1 MKRLTIPILLA
12 CLALLLLPAA
22 ASALSYEEAVDQL
35 VADGYTVDI
44 EDYLTALGTDPL
56 LGFRLAG
63 SWAEQDA
70 SFYVRDELEA
80 MGLSDVRLEPVPVD
94 AWDFKG
100 ARVLVDDPEAEGG
113 VREIVASSFAGV
125 PGTDGEITAPL
136 VYVGTGTR
144 QEFDAVGDV
153 TGKLVLCDIELDD
166 IWLNFV
172 GHEATLRGAVGVVM
186 TYGENT
192 FPWYAFNDETLGGND
207 AEYDDD
213 WVSMV
218 YVAKGDGDWLKEQ
231 LAAGPV
237 TATMWNDVE
246 LTLAEDGGVGFN
258 VVGVLPGSDPEL
270 APVLLC
276 SHLDVHFR
284 AGLDDTGAVANELL
298 TARAMMESG
307 VQPQRTTIFMF
318 TCAEEYGYTDCW
330 YDWAIGA
337 WYAITQEH
345 PEWAGELAFM
355 LNIELMAESD
365 ADFLMRCAADVAPF
379 LETVAEASSDVLPN
393 DFVVEPT
400 PSTWTD
406 QWSFNA
412 SGVPTVT
419 TSAGGPEYDTYYHT
433 DFETKER
440 VDHGYLGGIAK
451 WNYRVLQGL
460 DEGVLPYDLRA
471 RGTQLVKTIKPG
483 RLVRAGVDRQAA
495 RAFKRA
501 AERFRHAALKW
512 NLRKDKVPECEVAGV
527 NEMLV
532 YLEKI
537 VNESFT
543 GRDSWD
549 FTAYQ
554 HEQPVVD
561 AIYLKQ
567 AVKAAKA
574 GNTTVA
580 MRAISWYVGINWY
593 ASLFSPEVCK
603 ADLARHA
610 LDYEHVTW
618 GALGAPSL
626 LPDCI
631 DEYMYLEAGDCEAA
645 LPGLKANLTM
655 VREDLRRRVAETTEI
670 LEYLTAEL
678 QEL

>member
-1 MKRLTIPILLA
+1 VKRLTIPLLLA
-12 CLALLLLPAA
+12 CLLLVLPAA
-22 ASALSYEEAVDQL
+22 AIAAPTYEEAVDQL
-35 VADGYTVDI
+35 VAEGYTVGI
-44 EDYLTALGTDPL
+44 EDYLTSLGTDPL
-56 LGFRLAG
+56 LGFRIAG
-63 SWAEQDA
+63 SWAEHDA
-70 SFYVRDELEA
+70 SFFVKKELED

-100 ARVLVDDPEAEGG
+100 ARVIVGG
-113 VREIVASSFAGV
+113 REIVASSFAGV
-125 PGTDGEITAPL
+125 PGTDGEITAEL

-144 QEFDAVGDV
+144 QEFDAAGDV
-153 TGKLVLCDIELDD
+153 SGKLVLCDIELDD

-172 GHEATLRGAVGVVM
+172 GHEATLRGALGVIM

-192 FPWYAFNDETLGGND
+192 YPWYSFNDETLGGND

-218 YVAKGDGDWLKEQ
+218 YVAKADGDRLKEQ
-231 LAAGPV
+231 IACGPV
-237 TATMWNDVE
+237 AATMWNDVE
-246 LTLAEDGGVGFN
+246 MRLAEHGGVGYN
-258 VVGVLPGSDPEL
+258 VIGVLPGSDPTLE
-270 APVLLC
+270 PVLLC
-276 SHLDVHFR
+276 SHVDAHFR

-298 TARAMMESG
+298 TAKAMTMSES
-307 VQPQRTTIFMF
+307 QPRRTVIFFF

-345 PEWAGELAFM
+345 PDWAGKLAFM

-365 ADFLMRCAADVAPF
+365 ASFLMRCAPDVAPF
-379 LETVAEASSDVLPN
+379 LEAVSEASGDVLPN
-393 DFVVEPT
+393 AFVVEPT

-412 SGVPTVT
+412 MGVPTVT
-419 TSAGGPEYDTYYHT
+419 TSAGGPDYDTYYHT

-451 WNYRVLQGL
+451 WNYRVIQGL

-483 RLVRAGVDRQAA
+483 RLVRAGVDRKEAN
-495 RAFKRA
+495 AFKRA

-512 NLRKDKVPECEVAGV
+512 NLRKDGVADCDVAAINEKLIALEKVV
-527 NEMLV
+527 NET
-532 YLEKI
+532 
-537 VNESFT
+537 FT

-549 FTAYQ
+549 FTAYP

-567 AVKAAKA
+567 AIAAAKL
-574 GNTTVA
+574 GNTTKA

-593 ASLFSPEVCK
+593 ASLFSTEVCK

-618 GALGAPSL
+618 GALGSPSL

-631 DEYMYLEAGDCEAA
+631 DEYMLLEAGDCKAA
-645 LPGLKANLTM
+645 LPGLKADLSM
-655 VREDLRRRVAETTEI
+655 VRDDLRLRVEEQTAI
-670 LEYLTAEL
+670 LKALTAEL
-678 QEL
+678 RQL

>member
-1 MKRLTIPILLA
+1 VKRLTIPILLA
-12 CLALLLLPAA
+12 CVALMLLPAA
-22 ASALSYEEAVDQL
+22 ASALSYDEAVDQL

-44 EDYLTALGTDPL
+44 EEYLTSLGTDPL

-63 SWAEQDA
+63 SWAEHDA
-70 SFYVRDELEA
+70 SFYVRDELAA

-100 ARVLVDDPEAEGG
+100 ARVTVDDPEAEGG

-125 PGTDGEITAPL
+125 PGSGGEITAPL

-144 QEFDAVGDV
+144 QEFDAAGDV

-172 GHEATLRGAVGVVM
+172 GHEATLRGAAGVVM

-192 FPWYAFNDETLGGND
+192 WPWYAVNDEALGGND
-207 AEYDDD
+207 GEYDDD

-218 YVAKGDGDWLKEQ
+218 YVAKADGDWLKEQ
-231 LAAGPV
+231 LAAGDV
-237 TATMWNDVE
+237 SATMWNDVE
-246 LTLAEDGGVGFN
+246 MTLAEDGGVGYN
-258 VVGVLPGSDPEL
+258 VVGVLPGSQPDL

-307 VQPQRTTIFMF
+307 VQPQRTVIFLF

-337 WYAITQEH
+337 WYAITEEH

-365 ADFLMRCAADVAPF
+365 AVFRLRAAADVAPF
-379 LETVAEASSDVLPN
+379 VEEVAEASGDVLPN
-393 DFVVEPT
+393 GFEVEPT

-419 TSAGGPEYDTYYHT
+419 TSAGGPEWDTYYHT

-471 RGTQLVKTIKPG
+471 RGTQLIKTIKPG
-483 RLVRAGVDRQAA
+483 RLVRAGVDRKAA
-495 RAFKRA
+495 NEFKRA

-512 NLRKDKVPECEVAGV
+512 NLRREKVPEWHVAEV
-527 NEMLV
+527 NEMLI

-567 AVKAAKA
+567 AIDAAKL
-574 GNTTVA
+574 GNTTKA

-618 GALGAPSL
+618 GALGSPSL

-645 LPGLKANLTM
+645 LPGLKADLTL
-655 VREDLRRRVAETTEI
+655 VRDDLRQRVAETTET

>member
-1 MKRLTIPILLA
+1 MKRLTIPLLLV
-12 CLALLLLPAA
+12 CLVVLLLPAT
-22 ASALSYEEAVDQL
+22 ASATPTYDEAVDQL
-35 VADGYTVDI
+35 VADGYTVGI

-56 LGFRLAG
+56 LGFRIAG
-63 SWAEQDA
+63 SWAEHDA
-70 SFYVRDELEA
+70 SFFVRDELEA

-100 ARVLVDDPEAEGG
+100 ARVLVADPEAEGG

-144 QEFDAVGDV
+144 QEFDAAGDV

-172 GHEATLRGAVGVVM
+172 GHEATLRGAAGIVM

-192 FPWYAFNDETLGGND
+192 YPWYAYPDALGGND

-213 WVSMV
+213 WISMV
-218 YVAKGDGDWLKEQ
+218 YVAWQDGDWLKEQ

-237 TATMWNDVE
+237 MATMWNDVE

-258 VVGVLPGSDPEL
+258 VVGVLPGADPCA

-298 TARAMMESG
+298 TAKAMMMSG
-307 VQPQRTTIFMF
+307 VQPERTIIFMF

-345 PEWAGELAFM
+345 PEWAGELAMM
-355 LNIELMAESD
+355 LNVELMAQPG
-365 ADFLMRCAADVAPF
+365 ATFHMRAAADVAPF
-379 LETVAEASSDVLPN
+379 LEAVAEASSDVLPYGF
-393 DFVVEPT
+393 DVVPT
-400 PSTWTD
+400 PSSWTD

-412 SGVPTVT
+412 AGVPTVT
-419 TSAGGPEYDTYYHT
+419 ISAGADDYDTYYHT
-433 DFETKER
+433 NLETKDL

-451 WNYRVLQGL
+451 WNYRVIQGL
-460 DEGVLPYDLRA
+460 DEGVLPYDMRA
-471 RGTQLVKTIKPG
+471 RGTQLIKTIKPG
-483 RLVRAGVDRQAA
+483 KLVRAGVDRKAA
-495 RAFKRA
+495 QAFKKA
-501 AERFRHAALKW
+501 AIRFRHAALKW
-512 NLRKDKVPECEVAGV
+512 NLRKDATPECEIAAV
-527 NEMLV
+527 NEKLIA
-532 YLEKI
+532 LEKV
-537 VNESFT
+537 VNETFT

-567 AVKAAKA
+567 AIKATKL
-574 GNTTVA
+574 GDTTTA

-618 GALGAPSL
+618 GALGSPSL

-631 DEYMYLEAGDCEAA
+631 DEYMALEAGDCEAA
-645 LPGLKANLTM
+645 LPGLEANLTL
-655 VREDLRRRVAETTEI
+655 VQDDLRQRVEATTAT
-670 LEYLTAEL
+670 LNQLTAEL
-678 QEL
+678 KQL